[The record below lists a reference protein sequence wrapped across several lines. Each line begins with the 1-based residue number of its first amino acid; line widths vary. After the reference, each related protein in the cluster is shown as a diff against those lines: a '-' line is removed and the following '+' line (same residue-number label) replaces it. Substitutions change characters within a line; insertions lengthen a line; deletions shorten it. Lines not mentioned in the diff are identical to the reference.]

1 MFSSGLVE
9 HLSTLDCEKI
19 SSSVIGFKAS
29 PPREGRGT
37 ELCFLQNSV
46 PL

>member
-29 PPREGRGT
+29 PPQRG
-37 ELCFLQNSV
+37 
-46 PL
+46 PGH